1 MNTNSTNWYIFKG
14 NNTEPHEDIVNTEKF
29 PPPPSWRPFGK
40 DSKPGENRRKRRGE
54 TFQVRPEEI
63 KMVNAAL
70 YLRRPLLVTGKPGT
84 GKSSLAYAVAREL
97 NLGEVL
103 YWPIT
108 TRTTLKDGLYSYDAI
123 SRLQEAQQQN
133 QQNWSD
139 LSAQESNKELQQ
151 NILKLL
157 ADESGEQL
165 QKKQLQE
172 KLAELLEQESQARK
186 VQHFKIIEKYITLG
200 PLGTAFL
207 PSDRPRVLLIDE
219 IDKSDIDLPNDL
231 LGIFEEGRFEIPE
244 LERIKEK
251 VAKVNVRTAYSDD
264 TEAITKKDIKTEIEN
279 GVVTCTN
286 FPFVILT
293 SNGER
298 DFPAPFLRRCLRLTM
313 KKPNKDDLAKIVNA
327 HFNEEYKKETSTK
340 TTDKPEVDTLI
351 TKFLENQDEKT
362 LATDQLLNAIFMVVK
377 GRDGISSEDDLINRL
392 LEDLGAVPED
402 E

>member
-1 MNTNSTNWYIFKG
+1 MNTNNTNWYIFKG
-14 NNTEPHEDIVNTEKF
+14 NNTKPHDDIIDQEKF
-29 PPPPSWRPFGK
+29 PPPPSWRPFGE

-54 TFQVRPEEI
+54 TFQVRQEEI

-97 NLGEVL
+97 KLGEVL

-123 SRLQEAQQQN
+123 SRLQEAQQQQ
-133 QQNWSD
+133 QQNWSK
-139 LSAQESNKELQQ
+139 LSAAEKQQ
-151 NILKLL
+151 
-157 ADESGEQL
+157 QL
-165 QKKQLQE
+165 
-172 KLAELLEQESQARK
+172 
-186 VQHFKIIEKYITLG
+186 KIIEKYITLG

-207 PSDRPRVLLIDE
+207 PSNKPRVLLIDE

-231 LGIFEEGRFEIPE
+231 LGIFEEGRFIIPE
-244 LERIKEK
+244 LERIKEE
-251 VAKVNVRTAYSDD
+251 VPVVNVRTAYSDE
-264 TEAITKKDIKTEIEN
+264 TEEITKGNLKKEITN

-313 KKPNKDDLAKIVNA
+313 KKPSKDDLAKIVNA
-327 HFNEEYKKETSTK
+327 HFNEGTEETPTK
-340 TTDKPEVDTLI
+340 TTNNPEVDKLI
-351 TKFLENQDEKT
+351 TKFWKNQDEKT

-377 GRDGISSEDDLINRL
+377 GRDGISSENKLIDRL
-392 LEDLGAVPED
+392 LDDLGAEPEEED

>member
-1 MNTNSTNWYIFKG
+1 MNTNNKDWYIFKG
-14 NNTEPHEDIVNTEKF
+14 NKTTPHDNIKNLPK
-29 PPPPSWRPFGK
+29 PPSWRPFGTEI
-40 DSKPGENRRKRRGE
+40 KPGENRRKRRGE
-54 TFQVRPEEI
+54 TFQVRDEEI
-63 KMVNAAL
+63 QMVNAAL

-84 GKSSLAYAVAREL
+84 GKSSLAYSVAREL

-123 SRLQEAQQQN
+123 SRLQEAQQQQ
-133 QQNWSD
+133 QQNWSE
-139 LSAQESNKELQQ
+139 LSGQERNKELKQ
-151 NILKLL
+151 NILNLL
-157 ADESGEQL
+157 ANESSEQL
-165 QKKQLQE
+165 QKK
-172 KLAELLEQESQARK
+172 LAEVLEQESQAQK
-186 VQHFKIIEKYITLG
+186 VQYLKIIEKYITLG

-313 KKPNKDDLAKIVNA
+313 KPPSKDDLVKIVAA
-327 HFNEEYKKETSTK
+327 HLEQKIAENS
-340 TTDKPEVDTLI
+340 DLDTLI
-351 TKFLENQDEKT
+351 DNFISKRQNET
-362 LATDQLLNAIFMVVK
+362 LATDQLLNAIFMVTK
-377 GRDGISSEDDLINRL
+377 GGVSSENASKNKLIKRL
-392 LEDLGAVPED
+392 LKDLGEVEDSETIEED